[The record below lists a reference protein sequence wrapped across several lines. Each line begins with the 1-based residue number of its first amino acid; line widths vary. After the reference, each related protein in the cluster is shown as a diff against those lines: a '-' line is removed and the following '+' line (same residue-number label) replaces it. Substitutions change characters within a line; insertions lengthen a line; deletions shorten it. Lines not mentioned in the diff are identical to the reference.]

1 MLCYILHLPP
11 LTSVFFQH
19 LQVKLSKPENEQ
31 IHEEYDNEYEQY
43 GNEYAD
49 YILDKQGKVFK
60 DVKNDSNGDK
70 NADGNVN
77 EENVY
82 ERYDGDYEAYHPKY
96 AYYSK
101 SPETHREILLRLA
114 KKKWV
119 ILLVISLFAIVGIAV
134 GLSVHFTVPES
145 LPTTTL
151 EPSSTLSI
159 APTASSMITSTT
171 TSQGISTTVPTTTT
185 TVPTT
190 TTTVPATTTSLTGNA
205 VLLLSTWNS
214 NNKPMIV
221 DFEG

>member
-82 ERYDGDYEAYHPKY
+82 ERYDGDYEAYNPKY
-96 AYYSK
+96 ANYSK
-101 SPETHREILLRLA
+101 LPGTHREIILRLA

-119 ILLVISLFAIVGIAV
+119 ILLVITLFAIVGIAV

-159 APTASSMITSTT
+159 APTASSMITSTI
-171 TSQGISTTVPTTTT
+171 TSPGISP